1 MVFLGQPKG
10 GPKVFTREATGLVRE
25 VSIWDA
31 FWFNNWTTGGPA
43 TTIIWMSTYPVWFPK
58 ANLVLALIITA
69 IYSGFVG
76 SMYVLIMVTMPR
88 SGTDYVFVSRSLSPA
103 IGLAF
108 SLEMIFWIMMINS
121 YNVYATFSVLSQAL
135 YSIGAMTG
143 QFGLVSAW
151 GAISGNTA
159 AVLAIGLMIYLG
171 CIAIVIFGLRRY
183 MRFQLIATILSV
195 IGLAIIFVAGAIYT
209 NQDFVSNFNSVFG
222 SMAAS
227 RDPYHDVINLAVS
240 LGYTPP
246 SGFDWN
252 QTITVS
258 ALWYLISLAPMASA
272 WMGGEIKKASNV
284 KSQFIAMV
292 GGQYFTMF
300 LAAILVEIWLKLFST
315 DWLAALGYLTINYPN
330 KVPTWL
336 AGASPYFVL
345 PWINVTLNN
354 AVLATI
360 VSIAFIMQVLLFI
373 TPLIIAASRHI
384 FAWSFDRII
393 PTKLSEVNERVHSPV
408 LAVLVIGAMTMLG
421 YVFTV
426 YTTYLNFA
434 VGAVLGWMFALV
446 LISVAA
452 IVFMWRRKD
461 IYQLSIVSKLKF
473 AGIPLMP
480 LLGILSL
487 GSMLAMIS
495 YYVGPLSFTVGGFTN
510 TVVEISFA
518 LFVIGIVGY
527 YVSKTWQTRRGIPL
541 ELVFKEIPPE

>member
-1 MVFLGQPKG
+1 MGQPKG
-10 GPKVFTREATGLVRE
+10 GPKVFTREATGLVRD

-58 ANLVLALIITA
+58 ADLVLALVITA

-76 SMYVLIMVTMPR
+76 SMYVLIQTTMPR
-88 SGTDYVFVSRSLSPA
+88 SGSDYVFVSRTLSPA

-108 SLEMIFWIMMINS
+108 SLEMIFWLMMINS

-151 GAISGNTA
+151 GAISGNSA
-159 AVLAIGLMIYLG
+159 GVLAVGLIIYLA
-171 CIAIVIFGLRRY
+171 CITLVVFGIRRY
-183 MRFQLIATILSV
+183 MRFQMIATIISV
-195 IGLAIIFVAGAIYT
+195 IGLAIIFVAGIIYT
-209 NQDFVSNFNSVFG
+209 NQNFVTNFNNVFSPMAG
-222 SMAAS
+222 SP
-227 RDPYHDVINLAVS
+227 DPYHDVVNLATS
-240 LGYTPP
+240 AGYTPP

-252 QTITVS
+252 QTVTVS
-258 ALWYLISLAPMASA
+258 ALWYLISIAPMASS
-272 WMGGEIKKASNV
+272 WMGGEIKKASSV

-300 LAAILVEIWLKLFST
+300 LAAILVEIWLKLFT
-315 DWLAALGYLTINYPN
+315 KDWLAAVGYLTINAPS
-330 KVPTWL
+330 KIPTWL

-354 AVLATI
+354 AVLAAI
-360 VSIAFIMQVLLFI
+360 VSIAFVVQVLLFI

-408 LAVLVIGAMTMLG
+408 LAVLVIGVMTMLG

-434 VGAVLGWMFALV
+434 VGAVLGWMLALV
-446 LISVAA
+446 IVSAAA
-452 IVFMWRRKD
+452 IAFMWRRKD
-461 IYQLSIVSKLKF
+461 IYQLSVVSKLKL
-473 AGIPLMP
+473 AGIPVMP

-487 GSMLAMIS
+487 GSMLIMIY
-495 YYVGPLSFTVGGFTN
+495 YYVGPLAFTVGGFTN
-510 TVVEISFA
+510 TTLEISFA

-527 YVSKTWQTRRGIPL
+527 YCAKAIQTRRGLPL